1 MPLGEYRRKRKFS
14 ATPEPPGR
22 VRRRSGSTLIFVVQ
36 KHDASRLHYDFR
48 LEING
53 VLSSWAV
60 PKGPSLDPAVKRLA
74 IRTEDHPIEYANF
87 EGVIPE
93 GQYGADAVMV
103 WDKGTYARDG
113 DLSPEQ
119 QLAKGE
125 IKVVLHGKKLRG
137 GFVLVCPGGR
147 LAEPGSRTRWLLIKR
162 RDDYADPSWQIED
175 ASLDRSVK
183 TGRTLEEIK
192 QVRTAKTRWRAFSA
206 NGCPPRMLRTREHY
220 ILV

>member
-1 MPLGEYRRKRKFS
+1 MPLDEYRRKRKLG

-22 VRRRSGSTLIFVVQ
+22 VRRRSGRDLIFVVQ

-53 VLSSWAV
+53 VLASWAV

-74 IRTEDHPIEYANF
+74 IRTEDHPIEYADF

-93 GQYGADAVMV
+93 GQYGAGSVMV
-103 WDKGTYARDG
+103 WDKGTYAPDG

-125 IKVVLHGKKLRG
+125 IKVVLHGKKLGG

-147 LAEPGSRTRWLLIKR
+147 LAEPGNKTRWLLIKR
-162 RDDYADPSWQIED
+162 RDEYADPSWQID
-175 ASLDRSVK
+175 DPALDRSVE
-183 TGRTLEEIK
+183 TGRTLKEIK
-192 QVRTAKTRWRAFSA
+192 QGR
-206 NGCPPRMLRTREHY
+206 PPRTQVRSSF
-220 ILV
+220 V